1 MPRILLLETS
11 TGICSVGLSDGPK
24 LVALRSATEAY
35 QHAAQITLLIQ
46 EVIAAADCRLED
58 IDAVAISSGP
68 GSYTSLRVG
77 AATAKG
83 ICYSLDKPLV
93 VVDTMQALALAA
105 LKEVREEALY
115 YPMIDARR
123 MEVYTAGY
131 DAANEEIAGVSAIIV
146 DEQTFEKQLS
156 KGQQIVLAGDGAEK
170 CRAVLPKDGI
180 IYSSVLCSAAHL
192 MPLALVQFEGA
203 VFEDIAYYSPRYLKP
218 PNITKAKKR
227 L

>member
-1 MPRILLLETS
+1 MARILLLETS
-11 TGICSVGLSDGPK
+11 TGICSVGLSEGLD
-24 LVALRSATEAY
+24 LVALRSATETY

-46 EVIAAADCRLED
+46 EVITVAKCSLED

-83 ICYSLDKPLV
+83 ICYSLDKPLI

-105 LKEVREEALY
+105 LKEIREEALY

-131 DAANEEIAGVSAIIV
+131 DAANEEIEAVSAIIV
-146 DEQTFEKQLS
+146 DEKTFETQLS
-156 KGQQIVLAGDGAEK
+156 KGHQIVLAGDGAEK
-170 CRAVLPKDGI
+170 CKAVLPEEGI

-192 MPLALVQFEGA
+192 MPLALVQLEREI
-203 VFEDIAYYSPRYLKP
+203 FEDIAYYSPRYLKP